1 MSTQT
6 LQSELARFTEGFR
19 DEHRAARD
27 AFLGIGQALRNR
39 DAARIGE
46 LMNQANAGI
55 GPHMQYEEEEMYPA
69 LAELFGD
76 DYVERML
83 EDHDRAF
90 GVAGRLMELAGHD
103 PITDEDIEEGNRL
116 IQNLLP
122 HVTDCDGLVLA
133 IEVLPEQRQRRLFE
147 ARDRALAQGLTMMEW
162 GERRGRQPIPAT

>member
-1 MSTQT
+1 MATQMQT
-6 LQSELARFTEGFR
+6 DLERFTEGFR

-27 AFLGIGQALRNR
+27 IFLGIGQALRDR
-39 DAARIGE
+39 DAGRIGE

-69 LAELFGD
+69 LAALYGD

-90 GVAGRLMELAGHD
+90 GVAGKLMDISGHD
-103 PITDEDIEEGNRL
+103 SITDADIEEGNQI

-133 IEVLPEQRQRRLFE
+133 IEVLAQDKQQRIFA
-147 ARDRALAQGLTMMEW
+147 ARDRALQEGLTMMEW
-162 GERRGRQPIPAT
+162 GERRGRQPLPPA

>member
-1 MSTQT
+1 MATQT
-6 LQSELARFTEGFR
+6 LQGELERFTEGFR

-27 AFLGIGQALRNR
+27 AFLGIADALRRR
-39 DAARIGE
+39 DAERIGE
-46 LMNQANAGI
+46 LMNVANDGI

-103 PITDEDIEEGNRL
+103 PITDADIEEGTRL

-122 HVTDCDGLVLA
+122 HVTDCDGLVHA
-133 IEVLPEQRQRRLFE
+133 IEVLPEDRQRSLFA
-147 ARDRALAQGLTMMEW
+147 ARDRALAEGLTMMEW
-162 GERRGRQPIPAT
+162 GERRGRQPIPAS